1 MACSVQRGSVS
12 ERGMFLV
19 HELKLWETGPK
30 TSRDILMKSNQKK
43 TLQHLYPKR
52 IDILILIIASAV
64 LLFIGLHLPVLT
76 VRKLW
81 EKNTFSIISGIINLW
96 EGKYYILSFIIFFFS
111 VIFPIAKL
119 VTLFVIWSVRLR
131 DHQRKWLLRGLSLL
145 GKWSMLDVFVTAI
158 IIVSIKLGALAS
170 AKVEIGIYYFGISIL
185 LAMFVTNLQ
194 SNLVNRPNK
203 SKA

>member
-1 MACSVQRGSVS
+1 M
-12 ERGMFLV
+12 
-19 HELKLWETGPK
+19 K
-30 TSRDILMKSNQKK
+30 TDLKK

-81 EKNTFSIISGIINLW
+81 ERNTFSIISGITNLW
-96 EGKYYILSFIIFFFS
+96 ESKNYFLSVIIFFFS
-111 VIFPIAKL
+111 VIIPIVKL
-119 VTLFVIWSVRLR
+119 ATLFVIWFVRLR
-131 DHQRKWLLRGLSLL
+131 NHQRKWLLCGLGLL

-170 AKVEIGIYYFGISIL
+170 AKAEIGIYYFGISIL
-185 LAMFVTNLQ
+185 LAMLATNLQ
-194 SNLVNRPNK
+194 SNLVNRAHK
-203 SKA
+203 SQAWGL

>member
-1 MACSVQRGSVS
+1 M
-12 ERGMFLV
+12 
-19 HELKLWETGPK
+19 K
-30 TSRDILMKSNQKK
+30 TDQKK
-43 TLQHLYPKR
+43 TLQHLYPWR

-81 EKNTFSIISGIINLW
+81 SRNTFSIISGITNLW
-96 EGKYYILSFIIFFFS
+96 KDKYYFLSFIVFFFS
-111 VIFPIAKL
+111 VIFPIVKL

-131 DHQRKWLLRGLSLL
+131 DNQRKWLLYGLSFL

-170 AKVEIGIYYFGISIL
+170 AKAEIGIYYFGVSIL
-185 LAMFVTNLQ
+185 LTMLVTQLE
-194 SNLVNRPNK
+194 SNLVNRQDK
-203 SKA
+203 Q